1 MAKLDKRTDYRKKY
15 PELNDEI
22 IKVLEQSDRKI
33 EYQQYDLKAQS
44 YRIHYATQTVICVP
58 SREDSYDRLLE
69 ENRQFA
75 SEDESVEDSVVK
87 TVMIEKMLE
96 CLTFLTPEERDLISA
111 LFFEGKSE
119 RQLAKQTGVP
129 QRTINS
135 RKDKI
140 LGKLKKLIE
149 K

>member
-1 MAKLDKRTDYRKKY
+1 MAILKKKTDYRKKY

-22 IKVLEQSDRKI
+22 INVLEQSDRKM
-33 EYQQYDLKAQS
+33 EYQQYDLKTERF
-44 YRIHYATQTVICVP
+44 RIHYIEQAVICVP

-75 SEDESVEDSVVK
+75 ADDESVEDTAVK
-87 TVMIEKMLE
+87 TLMIQKMLE
-96 CLTFLTPEERDLISA
+96 CLKLLSPEERSLITG

-129 QRTINS
+129 QRTIND
-135 RKDKI
+135 RKNKI
-140 LGKLKKLIE
+140 LGKVKKLME

>member
-1 MAKLDKRTDYRKKY
+1 MAHLEKKSDYRKKY
-15 PELNDEI
+15 PELSDEI
-22 IKVLEQSDRKI
+22 IKVLEQSDRKM
-33 EYQQYDLKAQS
+33 EYQQYDLKTE
-44 YRIHYATQTVICVP
+44 RFRVHYATQTVICVP

-69 ENRQFA
+69 EDRQFA
-75 SEDESVEDSVVK
+75 SEDESVEDSAVK

-96 CLTFLTPEERDLISA
+96 CLTMLTLTEQELVTA

-129 QRTINS
+129 QKTIND
-135 RKDKI
+135 RKAKI
-140 LGKLKKLIE
+140 LVKLIKLME